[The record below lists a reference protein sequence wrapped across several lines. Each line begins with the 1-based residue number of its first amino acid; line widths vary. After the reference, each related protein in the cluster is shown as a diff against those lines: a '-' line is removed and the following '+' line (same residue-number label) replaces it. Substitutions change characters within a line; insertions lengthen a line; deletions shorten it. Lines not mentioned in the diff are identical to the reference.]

1 MASGYSRLGG
11 DDAGGGRRGGRGG
24 GQRSYGTNDP
34 DVGFAPSEGN
44 STEFFQLCD
53 KITTHLFTI
62 NGAVTTLERSLKQ
75 VGTSGDNQALR
86 DRITKTNSSAGG
98 SVQDVAVLLRALQPL
113 TRGNKQR
120 RIQTERLQN
129 EFQTAAT
136 RFSEIQKKMV
146 NTLRTARLPA
156 DMVAVEQ
163 DAAAATTEEMI
174 AREQKRQ
181 AQLKEIEDLEF
192 ETAMQSEREE
202 RMRAIEVDIIDIN
215 EIMRDLSAMV
225 TAQGEVIDSIEDN
238 VETAHG
244 NVEEGREQL
253 LKASTY
259 QSKYRR
265 RVCILILILIIILA
279 IVGIIIGIHYAS
291 NN

>member
-44 STEFFQLCD
+44 STEFFQVCD

-86 DRITKTNSSAGG
+86 DRITKTNSNAGG
-98 SVQDVAVLLRALQPL
+98 SVQDVATLLRTLQPL

-163 DAAAATTEEMI
+163 DAASATTEEMI

-215 EIMRDLSAMV
+215 EIMRDLSSMV

-265 RVCILILILIIILA
+265 RVCILILILVIILA
-279 IVGIIIGIHYAS
+279 IVGIIIGIHYATK
-291 NN
+291 N

>member
-1 MASGYSRLGG
+1 M
-11 DDAGGGRRGGRGG
+11 
-24 GQRSYGTNDP
+24 
-34 DVGFAPSEGN
+34 
-44 STEFFQLCD
+44 
-53 KITTHLFTI
+53 
-62 NGAVTTLERSLKQ
+62 TTLERSLKQ

-163 DAAAATTEEMI
+163 DATAATTEEMI